1 MAEVILER
9 VSREYPG
16 GIQAVRELD
25 LAVADRELLVL
36 VGPSGCGKTTVL
48 RLIAGLERPNS
59 GEIRIGGR
67 SVKGVS
73 PKDRNVSMV
82 FQDLALYP
90 HLSVAGNL
98 AFGLELRR
106 SRHRRVSWLAGCRAG
121 RSQAVL
127 RRVARTAGLLGIE
140 SLLGRWPQQLSGG
153 ERQRVALGRA
163 IVRRPAAFLFDEP
176 FSNLDAHLRADLRRF
191 LKQLHQRLRRTMLFV
206 THDQGEAMV
215 LGDRIAVM
223 HQGRIQQTGQPTQLY
238 ERPANLF
245 VAGFLGVPAMN
256 LVSGRLASCREGLQ
270 FVGGGLKVDLSHT
283 VMSGGA
289 ASWPEAV
296 VMGVRPED
304 LQMIAEEPRSE
315 SGGAVDGVRIHGI
328 ARCLG
333 HEFDGTVHYANWTVL
348 RNDGRPLPGQPPQ
361 AVDLVSRLER
371 TRDISVGSKFALRVN
386 VTRLHLFDAGTG
398 NRLN

>member
-9 VSREYPG
+9 VSRGYPG

-73 PKDRNVSMV
+73 PKDRNVAMV

-106 SRHRRVSWLAGCRAG
+106 HRRVNWPAGCRAG
-121 RSQAVL
+121 RSQAIF

-140 SLLGRWPQQLSGG
+140 PLLGRWPQQLSGG

-176 FSNLDAHLRADLRRF
+176 FSNLDAHLRADLRRV

-206 THDQGEAMV
+206 THDQREAMV

-256 LVSGRLASCREGLQ
+256 LVSGRLARCPEGLQ
-270 FVGGGLKVDLSHT
+270 FVGGGLKVDLSET

-315 SGGAVDGVRIHGI
+315 SGDAVDGVRIQGI
-328 ARCLG
+328 ARCVG
-333 HEFDGTVHYANWTVL
+333 QEFDGTVHYANWTVL
-348 RNDGRPLPGQPPQ
+348 RNDARPLPGQPPQ

-371 TRDISVGSKFALRVN
+371 TRDISVGSNFALRVN
-386 VTRLHLFDAGTG
+386 VTRLHLFDAG
-398 NRLN
+398 REIV